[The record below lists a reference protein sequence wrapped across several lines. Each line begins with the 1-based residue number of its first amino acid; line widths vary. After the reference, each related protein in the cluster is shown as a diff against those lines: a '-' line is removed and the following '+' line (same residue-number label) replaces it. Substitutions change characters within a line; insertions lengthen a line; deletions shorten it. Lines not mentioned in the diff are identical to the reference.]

1 MYDSPLKGMKSYE
14 SAECLDY
21 LIRFYLKSFMVY
33 INLINQALV
42 NRILKTCKLKAL
54 NCIILCMCSLTTE
67 I

>member
-1 MYDSPLKGMKSYE
+1 MYDSPLKGMKSYK

-42 NRILKTCKLKAL
+42 NRILKTCELKAL